1 MKICKMEICDVT
13 PARLWITGGEK
24 CVSVEVRCKS
34 HHQLVTQNLQDGH
47 GHEGVV
53 QVFEI
58 IYEERKCM
66 AFCFEV
72 GDKAIFPFTDG
83 KDIHFTVLSSIQEV
97 MKDTVNKTL
106 NEMFLF
112 QWGEAGTSDW
122 RSLKSVAEPSMY
134 LFSEDNGNKVT
145 IKPVEMPHFKIQ
157 KKGIT
162 RTSKFE
168 KFFIPNKLNMKTP
181 YATKG
186 NYSYMCRLHFYIYS
200 LYHYFPF
207 IIVFS
212 FRYPDM
218 FLKLVTYT

>member
-1 MKICKMEICDVT
+1 MEICDVT

-83 KDIHFTVLSSIQEV
+83 KDIHFTENHEDSDAHVF
-97 MKDTVNKTL
+97 TNKRTL
-106 NEMFLF
+106 ISLHLHN
-112 QWGEAGTSDW
+112 QSTSTQSF
-122 RSLKSVAEPSMY
+122 SLR
-134 LFSEDNGNKVT
+134 GNT
-145 IKPVEMPHFKIQ
+145 DVEKI
-157 KKGIT
+157 
-162 RTSKFE
+162 RESK
-168 KFFIPNKLNMKTP
+168 
-181 YATKG
+181 
-186 NYSYMCRLHFYIYS
+186 
-200 LYHYFPF
+200 
-207 IIVFS
+207 
-212 FRYPDM
+212 
-218 FLKLVTYT
+218 